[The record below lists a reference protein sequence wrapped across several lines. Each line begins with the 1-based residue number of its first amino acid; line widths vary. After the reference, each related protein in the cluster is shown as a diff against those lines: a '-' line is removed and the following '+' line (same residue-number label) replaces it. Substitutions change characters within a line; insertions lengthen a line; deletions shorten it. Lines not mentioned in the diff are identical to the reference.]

1 MVMARIAR
9 SLRTPASLRR
19 SLLASAAVVVAAS
32 VLASGAL
39 AAEGEPV
46 PSSGSGA
53 TACPSPNPPD
63 ELTLIAGTPQSA
75 TLGAAFA
82 TNLQVAFANS
92 NGCPLTRTVAG
103 TSVTFS
109 APLVGASGLF
119 SSSGS
124 NTATV
129 GSNAEGVAA
138 APPLSADDTAGGY
151 SVTASS
157 AYGSLSFSLTNAV
170 AKVSQSACG
179 STPASVSGTPAK
191 LTLGVGATE
200 STRVG
205 THFPIRLAATVT
217 DAEKDPVAAT
227 QVTFSAP
234 AHGASGRFATRSGR
248 SDRNTVRVRT
258 DACGIA
264 VAPAFVANGKP
275 GGYIVKASVAHV
287 GPAAFALVNEAR

>member
-1 MVMARIAR
+1 MVIPLIGR
-9 SLRTPASLRR
+9 SVRAPALLQR
-19 SLLASAAVVVAAS
+19 SLLASAAVVVAACA
-32 VLASGAL
+32 LASAAL
-39 AAEGEPV
+39 AAEGEAV
-46 PSSGSGA
+46 PPSGPGA
-53 TACPSPNPPD
+53 TACPSPNPPN

-75 TLGAAFA
+75 TLGTAFA

-109 APLVGASGLF
+109 APRIGPSGLF

-129 GSNAEGVAA
+129 GSNAEGVTT
-138 APPLSADDTAGGY
+138 APVLTADDTTGGY

-170 AKVSQSACG
+170 AKVSQSTCG
-179 STPASVSGTPAK
+179 ATSASLSGTPAK
-191 LTLGVGATE
+191 ITLGVGATE

-205 THFPIRLAATVT
+205 TRFPIRLAVTVT

-234 AHGASGRFATRSGR
+234 ARGASGHFATR

-264 VAPAFVANGKP
+264 VAPAFVANRKQ

-287 GPAAFALVNEAR
+287 GPAAFALVNEGR